1 MGYENGETVKPLFTH
16 LHQMSE
22 FIKYFGN
29 NKKTC
34 HFWLMMM

>member
-1 MGYENGETVKPLFTH
+1 MGYENGETVKPLCII